1 MNISNILSPRNVTLF
16 VFILVVLFL
25 GATFDV
31 KVGHES
37 FANANANANA
47 NADLEK
53 ELMNLKK
60 EKESMKPN
68 ASNKPSTG
76 PQ

>member
-37 FANANANANA
+37 FANANANA
-47 NADLEK
+47 DLEK

>member
-1 MNISNILSPRNVTLF
+1 MNISNILSARNVTLF

-37 FANANANANA
+37 FD
-47 NADLEK
+47 NADL
-53 ELMNLKK
+53 MNESVDLKLKK
-60 EKESMKPN
+60 EKEGMMHEASPKPTT
-68 ASNKPSTG
+68 KK
-76 PQ
+76 